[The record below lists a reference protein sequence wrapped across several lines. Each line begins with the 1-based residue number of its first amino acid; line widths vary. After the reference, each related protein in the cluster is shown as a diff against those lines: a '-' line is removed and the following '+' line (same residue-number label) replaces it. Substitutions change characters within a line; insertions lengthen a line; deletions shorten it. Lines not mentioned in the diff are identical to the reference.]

1 MGAFFFS
8 IAVTAVLAIAA
19 KVWLG
24 GADLRLW
31 DEMREWAADAG
42 WQVRSSE
49 DDARWPLPPSTYGS
63 QLIAVDGR
71 RDGYDVAVVLADDGE
86 SLRTACHV
94 RLGSGRPAVRLRR
107 RTLTRWVAAADAMPF
122 DRRYLVVE
130 GSDLALSEAVREA
143 IAATS
148 IPFFAL
154 EHDHLTASEQDWVSP
169 AELDRF
175 VDATLSVARAVEAR

>member
-24 GADLRLW
+24 GADLRRW

-71 RDGYDVAVVLADDGE
+71 RDGYDVA
-86 SLRTACHV
+86 
-94 RLGSGRPAVRLRR
+94 
-107 RTLTRWVAAADAMPF
+107 
-122 DRRYLVVE
+122 
-130 GSDLALSEAVREA
+130 
-143 IAATS
+143 
-148 IPFFAL
+148 
-154 EHDHLTASEQDWVSP
+154 HDHLTASEQDWVSP
-169 AELDRF
+169 AEMDGF